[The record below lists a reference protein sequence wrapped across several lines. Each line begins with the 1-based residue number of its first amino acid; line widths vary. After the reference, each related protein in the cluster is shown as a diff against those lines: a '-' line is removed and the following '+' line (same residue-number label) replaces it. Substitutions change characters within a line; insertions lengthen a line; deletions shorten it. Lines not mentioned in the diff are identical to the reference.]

1 MNTITRIAATVLAAS
16 AATAVVAGTATS
28 AQAAGSRSTVTI
40 QADGTDL
47 SGTVTSSNPACV
59 EGRKVIVIKQVGSRG
74 GGDDVKFAS
83 DTADSNGSW
92 NTGNTGTEGFF
103 YAKVKA
109 TTTCARD
116 LSPTVQA
123 VRND

>member
-1 MNTITRIAATVLAAS
+1 MNTISRFAATVLAVS
-16 AATAVVAGTATS
+16 AATAVIAGTATS

-47 SGTVTSSNPACV
+47 SGFVSSTNPACV
-59 EGRKVIVIKQVGSRG
+59 AGRKVLVFEQIGSRG
-74 GGDDVKFAS
+74 GGDDVKRYS

-92 NTGNTGTEGFF
+92 NTGNTGEEGFF

-109 TTTCARD
+109 TATCARD